1 MPYCLLTLLVYMAL
15 EITSRNFLARAQ
27 TNTIPLLQKSENQV
41 QYNLDNL
48 FRHGSLHIALFL
60 GKSLAVLIGDNPR
73 YSTKNHWIQE
83 SIKRLFTSGSCFGQ
97 LGLQRKKNLFKIYL
111 HWFLAKIKYIH
122 KHAGVLYVIFYF
134 CWKTAHQANKF

>member
-1 MPYCLLTLLVYMAL
+1 MAL

-48 FRHGSLHIALFL
+48 FRHGSLQIALFW

-73 YSTKNHWIQE
+73 YSTTDHWIQE
-83 SIKRLFTSGSCFGQ
+83 SIKRIFNFGLFWAVGTAE
-97 LGLQRKKNLFKIYL
+97 KKNENS
-111 HWFLAKIKYIH
+111 H
-122 KHAGVLYVIFYF
+122 KF
-134 CWKTAHQANKF
+134 